1 MGMLTGKTALVT
13 GGSRGIG
20 RAVSLRLAAEGAL
33 VAVHYGGDD
42 EAAKQT
48 VALIEEGG
56 GQAFAVRARFGA
68 KSQEGVRGASAA
80 EGVEG
85 VRGAEGVGS
94 IKGVEGVEGGVG
106 VTGVEGAQEGR
117 GVEGAVERLFEG
129 LADGLAGRGLD
140 ILVNNA
146 GIASTVPIAHLTPA
160 EFERVM
166 TINVTTPF
174 FVIQRALPLLNDG
187 GRIINMGSTASR
199 LAVTTQIGYTISKA
213 ALEAMAPT
221 LANELGRRG
230 ITVNTVAPGAVRTDM
245 TAGYT
250 SIPEVVAALE
260 SITALGRL
268 GEPEDVADV
277 VGFLAGPAGRW
288 VTGQTIDVSGG
299 TYLGPLA

>member
-48 VALIEEGG
+48 VALIEERG
-56 GQAFAVRARFGA
+56 GQAFAVQARFGA
-68 KSQEGVRGASAA
+68 NSQHSAKGAEDAKGA
-80 EGVEG
+80 H
-85 VRGAEGVGS
+85 GAEGAEDA
-94 IKGVEGVEGGVG
+94 KGAHGA
-106 VTGVEGAQEGR
+106 EGAEA
-117 GVEGAVERLFEG
+117 AVERLFEG
-129 LADGLAGRGLD
+129 VVGGLAGRGLD

-199 LAVTTQIGYTISKA
+199 FAVTTQIGYTISKA